1 MRRNEIFEIIFDMNP
16 DFVISECDE
25 TFFSETIEPNDVESI
40 KERMKNFINDNKPME
55 QNTKQSILDKMSNMP
70 EMLVATAYLY
80 AKNYIYY
87 GENVTKEW
95 FTAVQQS
102 ATLEKAY
109 NRGRNDALKEVYKSK
124 EDNSFAGKLKIIDE
138 VYRAL
143 GSIPKEVL
151 IENHLEEVYQHYMK
165 ICFDKVPKHEFL
177 TKHMNIHVEE

>member
-87 GENVTKEW
+87 GENVTKE
-95 FTAVQQS
+95 
-102 ATLEKAY
+102 EM
-109 NRGRNDALKEVYKSK
+109 
-124 EDNSFAGKLKIIDE
+124 SFAEDIRSGHPDGPLRD
-138 VYRAL
+138 ACD
-143 GSIPKEVL
+143 G
-151 IENHLEEVYQHYMK
+151 
-165 ICFDKVPKHEFL
+165 
-177 TKHMNIHVEE
+177 TG